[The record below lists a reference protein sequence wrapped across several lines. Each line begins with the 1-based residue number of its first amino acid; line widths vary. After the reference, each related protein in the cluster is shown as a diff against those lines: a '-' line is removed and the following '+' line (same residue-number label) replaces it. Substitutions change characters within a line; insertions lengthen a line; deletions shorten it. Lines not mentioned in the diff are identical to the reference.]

1 MNRNLVVVHKPQ
13 LVRKRSQIILP
24 KSVSV
29 VIRPS
34 RSQVTTLKAL
44 KQPPAKPA
52 HKPIPRPQAGPKT
65 PPNHAKS
72 QAAVSIAKPL
82 LKKRRVAKKGEV
94 RYVTREAS
102 PESAQRVARLR
113 NSGREKILIIIG
125 NGPSITEAPLEKLLY
140 NSKIEIL
147 TVNRP
152 DYRIW
157 PTNYWVFFDTSQLR
171 RNEDLWNSYEGIIIN
186 STAIKRQKHNS
197 MQVKNRGGRGWSRD
211 LMDGLHI
218 GRSSVYASM
227 QIGQWM
233 GYDHIYIF
241 GCDMDPEGLNG
252 KLHFYGH
259 NPDAPPDRRGPRFQR
274 EADFYDHA
282 ATVLTPEERQK
293 FTFCSAYNK
302 WGFVDKF
309 NRLDHRE
316 AVEVVL
322 AHAERLKSGTTHNQ

>member
-13 LVRKRSQIILP
+13 LVRKRSQIVLP

-34 RSQVTTLKAL
+34 RLQVTPLKAL
-44 KQPPAKPA
+44 KRPVVPVPKPTPRPEPNPAK
-52 HKPIPRPQAGPKT
+52 
-65 PPNHAKS
+65 AK
-72 QAAVSIAKPL
+72 AAISVSKPL
-82 LKKRRVAKKGEV
+82 LQKKRVAKKGEV
-94 RYVTREAS
+94 KYTTREAS
-102 PESAQRVARLR
+102 PESAPRVARLH
-113 NSGREKILIIIG
+113 NSGREKLLIIVG
-125 NGPSITEAPLEKLLY
+125 NGPSILETPLDKLLY
-140 NSKIEIL
+140 NPKIEIL

-171 RNEDLWNSYEGIIIN
+171 RNEDLWNSYEGIIVN

-197 MQVKNRGGRGWSRD
+197 MQVKNKGGRGWSRD
-211 LMDGLHI
+211 LTQGLHI

-227 QIGQWM
+227 QLAQWM
-233 GYDHIYIF
+233 GHEHVYIF

-252 KLHFYGH
+252 KLHFYGN
-259 NPDAPPDRRGPRFQR
+259 NPDAPPDKRGPRFQR
-274 EADFYDHA
+274 EAEFYDHA
-282 ATVLTPEERQK
+282 AAVLTPEERQK

-302 WGFVDKF
+302 WSFVDKF

-316 AVEVVL
+316 AVDLVL
-322 AHAERLKSGTTHNQ
+322 AHAETLKK